1 MNFLAH
7 DEVRT
12 SLGVNCDDHTYKS
25 RKVFPHSQLVTS
37 NAEKSTGA
45 MDVEAGTKLG
55 AQCCHVQAGHDPVV
69 SMELYE
75 ELSSKQNDEEIFQIV
90 F

>member
-1 MNFLAH
+1 MNFCPH
-7 DEVRT
+7 RDIIT
-12 SLGVNCDDHTYKS
+12 FLGVNCDDHTYKS
-25 RKVFPHSQLVTS
+25 CKVFLHSQLVTS
-37 NAEKSTGA
+37 KAQKSTGA

>member
-1 MNFLAH
+1 MFYQGCRKVNFWLYK
-7 DEVRT
+7 DCIT

-25 RKVFPHSQLVTS
+25 RKVFPDSQLLTS
-37 NAEKSTGA
+37 KAEKSTGA

-69 SMELYE
+69 TMLASWRG
-75 ELSSKQNDEEIFQIV
+75 Q
-90 F
+90 

>member
-1 MNFLAH
+1 
-7 DEVRT
+7 
-12 SLGVNCDDHTYKS
+12 
-25 RKVFPHSQLVTS
+25 
-37 NAEKSTGA
+37 

-55 AQCCHVQAGHDPVV
+55 AQSCHVQAGHYPVV
-69 SMELYE
+69 DMEYYE